1 MSKSY
6 CAAFACILTVLGF
19 AQAADAANYTCPAPN
34 MINCVPANKTIG
46 PWKDNGGMTTGNTFG
61 PNNQCGNVDN
71 LPNGQK
77 RLLCCYTKCGVFY
90 QDVKATECTKTTESE
105 FVCK

>member
-19 AQAADAANYTCPAPN
+19 ARVADAANYTCPAPN
-34 MINCVPANKTIG
+34 MINCVPVNKTIG
-46 PWKDNGGMTTGNTFG
+46 PWKDNGGMMTGNAFA

-77 RLLCCYTKCGVFY
+77 RLLCCYTKCGVFL